1 MQKRDNVRQGI
12 NFVNVNNNININVT
26 NTACESI
33 FTKLFSAIRAWLL
46 RKS

>member
-26 NTACESI
+26 AGASESI
-33 FTKLFSAIRAWLL
+33 FSKLLSVILARLL
-46 RKS
+46 K